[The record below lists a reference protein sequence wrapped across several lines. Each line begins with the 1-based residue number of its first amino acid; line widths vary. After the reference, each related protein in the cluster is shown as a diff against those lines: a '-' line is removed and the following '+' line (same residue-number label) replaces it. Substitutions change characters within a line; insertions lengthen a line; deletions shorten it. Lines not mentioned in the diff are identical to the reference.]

1 MKFPNAQNVKKKSA
15 SFTDTL
21 AKQESKETHKEEETS
36 KSYQSHNF
44 CQFQSKAI
52 SFCWHSKCNFRED
65 KEVHITRFSN
75 EIFVALVKKKNS
87 CFIWS
92 INRSEFFHLF
102 KNFLK
107 FHFGF
112 FTGTYLHIIIYLI
125 FVAFL
130 WELWIVSS
138 TKLHPLFVGREN
150 FSLFSKTTGN
160 SSKQTFIANLR

>member
-75 EIFVALVKKKNS
+75 EIFVALVQKKNLVLFDPLIVLS
-87 CFIWS
+87 FS
-92 INRSEFFHLF
+92 I
-102 KNFLK
+102 FLK
-107 FHFGF
+107 TFSS
-112 FTGTYLHIIIYLI
+112 FTLG
-125 FVAFL
+125 
-130 WELWIVSS
+130 
-138 TKLHPLFVGREN
+138 
-150 FSLFSKTTGN
+150 FSLAH
-160 SSKQTFIANLR
+160 ICIL